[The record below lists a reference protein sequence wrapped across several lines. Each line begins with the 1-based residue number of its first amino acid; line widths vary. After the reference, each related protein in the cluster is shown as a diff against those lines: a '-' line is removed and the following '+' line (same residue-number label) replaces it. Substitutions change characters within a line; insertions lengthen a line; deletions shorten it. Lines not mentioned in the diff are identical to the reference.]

1 MSKSASPSDSNSTD
15 LPVAPSGVNM
25 DEYAKGLWDKNRNFI
40 LGGCA
45 LVVLL
50 ILGWGGWNY
59 FTAQREQGIEQDYA
73 NATGPET
80 LRAFVQAHPDHPL
93 AAMAQLKVADAAYE
107 AGQTAEAQ
115 AAYQQ
120 ALDKLP
126 AGIFASRA
134 RLGLAI
140 CQLQSGQAEGGAA
153 ALHLLADDTKQA
165 ASIRAEALYHLGS
178 LAAAA
183 GKADEVR
190 QLSVQALQADPS
202 SPWTQRLFGLQESL
216 PAPAPAPAAVPKP
229 GAPASPLIGL
239 PPAK

>member
-1 MSKSASPSDSNSTD
+1 MSQPLPPPDSNSTGI
-15 LPVAPSGVNM
+15 PIAPPGVDV
-25 DEYAKGLWDKNRNFI
+25 DEWAKGLWDKNRNFI
-40 LGGCA
+40 LGGFVV
-45 LVVLL
+45 VVLL
-50 ILGWGGWNY
+50 IVGWGCWNY
-59 FTAQREQGIEQDYA
+59 FTTQHELGIEQDYA
-73 NATGPET
+73 NATGPES
-80 LRAFVQAHPDHPL
+80 LRAFVLAHPDHSL
-93 AAMAQLKVADAAYE
+93 AAMAELRVADAAY
-107 AGQTAEAQ
+107 ADGQTAEAQ

>member
-1 MSKSASPSDSNSTD
+1 MSGTWCGWAGTWSGPSSPRRCAGTWKAASSPTATRPWFLTEISGVYTAVGICLAAGSVTPTLSMSKSASPSDSNSAP
-15 LPVAPSGVNM
+15 LPVDQVGVNM

-40 LGGCA
+40 LGGFA

-73 NATGPET
+73 NATGPES

-93 AAMAQLKVADAAYE
+93 AALAQLKVADAAYE

-140 CQLQSGQAEGGAA
+140 CQLQSGQA
-153 ALHLLADDTKQA
+153 
-165 ASIRAEALYHLGS
+165 
-178 LAAAA
+178 
-183 GKADEVR
+183 
-190 QLSVQALQADPS
+190 
-202 SPWTQRLFGLQESL
+202 
-216 PAPAPAPAAVPKP
+216 
-229 GAPASPLIGL
+229 
-239 PPAK
+239 